1 MLLIFGEK
9 IKEVSELGVR
19 ALGGCCGTTPEY
31 IGEIYRTL
39 FQAEH
44 TLKSSDKNR
53 VDRCSRENTE
63 TTRTAGAYKKVQKER
78 IRR

>member
-1 MLLIFGEK
+1 MIYPDSVTYFGEK

-44 TLKSSDKNR
+44 TLKFRQESCGQMQQGEYRNDKNSW
-53 VDRCSRENTE
+53 C
-63 TTRTAGAYKKVQKER
+63 
-78 IRR
+78 I